1 MVRTAKEILQI
12 YADGAFSD
20 WDEFLPMTEMVMN
33 NTVSEATGF
42 SPNYLCHGLEVDL
55 GASGLDVKELG
66 GDLMMRMG
74 KAIDDAKETMERRR
88 ERMIRR
94 LNRLRKQRVTIEDRD
109 WVMLETEGLN
119 AGGHALLSAKNRP
132 RYLGPFRVIDSDQ
145 VLENYHLKLPPSLRR
160 VYPRLSSQKLK
171 VFHKAD
177 EAPMTQAQVL
187 DRSLIG
193 GVRGVE

>member
-74 KAIDDAKETMERRR
+74 
-88 ERMIRR
+88 
-94 LNRLRKQRVTIEDRD
+94 
-109 WVMLETEGLN
+109 
-119 AGGHALLSAKNRP
+119 
-132 RYLGPFRVIDSDQ
+132 
-145 VLENYHLKLPPSLRR
+145 
-160 VYPRLSSQKLK
+160 
-171 VFHKAD
+171 
-177 EAPMTQAQVL
+177 
-187 DRSLIG
+187 
-193 GVRGVE
+193 